1 MRRNIMVRQRE
12 GKVRLGMVWVRERD
26 KWRRKEKRKRE
37 EETEEHKGGR
47 T

>member
-1 MRRNIMVRQRE
+1 MRRNIKVRQRE
-12 GKVRLGMVWVRERD
+12 GKVRSGMVWVREKD
-26 KWRRKEKRKRE
+26 KWRGKEKRKRE